1 MCGAGPEGVPH
12 GSGGRC
18 VPREG
23 GVGDADGRRGEAR
36 LVPVLT
42 RSSSFEDFQRFLHG
56 HARFS
61 DVCPEPCAAPARK
74 ECHTAVEGDACHEKV
89 VWAMQTGVVE
99 KPDWYPS
106 LTRSSSFEDFQRF
119 LHGHARFS
127 DVCPEPCAAPARK
140 ECHTAVEGDAC
151 HEKVVWAMQTGVVE
165 KPDWYPSLTRSSSF
179 EDFQRFL
186 HGHARFSDVCPEPC
200 AAPARKECHTA
211 VEGDACHEKVV
222 WAMQTGVVEKP
233 DWYPSLTRSS
243 SFEDF
248 QRFLHGHARF
258 SDVCPEPCAAPARKE
273 CHTAVEGDACHEK
286 VVWAMQTGVVEKP
299 DWYPSLTRS
308 SSFEDFQRFLHG
320 HARFSDV
327 CPEPCAAQDATDR
340 VRAES
345 FQTSDPPYG
354 STPSP
359 APIDY
364 NRLVSGPESCDV
376 TDGSSPSSVYPCMC
390 GSDLCAVNQICSGY
404 SCAPIEFLRVE
415 WPCSNP
421 GIGSSYFSLS
431 GVSANGAPVY
441 TNSVGNYIYW
451 DASCDGSGSQNQDR
465 WIMDVD
471 APNVTAPMDLDS
483 SLDCTFMGYH
493 GTPEFFGVPLGNSTW
508 TVACDG
514 AQSDTTVAI
523 THVQVIPTPGPTL
536 EPGLPCACATPCGGF
551 VYVDTDGDG
560 CIEYPE
566 CMPNVELAE
575 RLPEMDADGD
585 GCVTEAE
592 CDLSPWSYLLPNF
605 AVAAPECDEGS
616 YVAVGTSVC
625 QQCPGGET
633 RRRRATTCTECPL
646 GRAYPPGFCGHLDD
660 CIAGA
665 YLMGPVSAG
674 GDVICASQDIDEG
687 GALLTVGVRVTI
699 VARALGHFQ
708 SLTIEDIT
716 SRTNGTVCF
725 RMSGPAVLNFSACDP
740 VIETCSGTSGLAF
753 SDSYPCGCGTV
764 ICQDGERC
772 DFGSAGNDH
781 GQGGYCIGPG
791 PGILRTPS
799 PTVSAKGDPHL
810 VNLLGEHFDVNHGG
824 EFTLLRI
831 PQDAGRPAEMELKAS
846 VRPESGRP
854 CTTYITQVELSGA
867 WLGGKVVQVR
877 SYKAKAKDEAGKF
890 LGLRVMNSGVY
901 EEAQHDV
908 PWEKLADWTDMTLL
922 LSEYQGKT
930 GFMVTLAKTQWRSR
944 KAAREGASSVAGQVE
959 VRFQRRRLNES
970 AQVIMRQDLPM
981 QEHLNL
987 AVRHIAALGR
997 SDVGGLLGFDPH
1009 PESLEA
1015 VTPECQRH
1023 RDGLDGQQGPRF
1035 RPNWKIRW
1043 EKIREQ
1049 RGRLEDPHGGT
1060 GDNQAAASLMSTR
1073 AMMCVCASAEAG
1085 AEAGAGG
1092 GGVQGV
1098 LAELQTGRLAEATWD

>member
-1 MCGAGPEGVPH
+1 
-12 GSGGRC
+12 
-18 VPREG
+18 
-23 GVGDADGRRGEAR
+23 
-36 LVPVLT
+36 
-42 RSSSFEDFQRFLHG
+42 
-56 HARFS
+56 
-61 DVCPEPCAAPARK
+61 
-74 ECHTAVEGDACHEKV
+74 
-89 VWAMQTGVVE
+89 
-99 KPDWYPS
+99 
-106 LTRSSSFEDFQRF
+106 
-119 LHGHARFS
+119 
-127 DVCPEPCAAPARK
+127 
-140 ECHTAVEGDAC
+140 
-151 HEKVVWAMQTGVVE
+151 
-165 KPDWYPSLTRSSSF
+165 
-179 EDFQRFL
+179 
-186 HGHARFSDVCPEPC
+186 
-200 AAPARKECHTA
+200 
-211 VEGDACHEKVV
+211 
-222 WAMQTGVVEKP
+222 
-233 DWYPSLTRSS
+233 
-243 SFEDF
+243 
-248 QRFLHGHARF
+248 
-258 SDVCPEPCAAPARKE
+258 
-273 CHTAVEGDACHEK
+273 
-286 VVWAMQTGVVEKP
+286 
-299 DWYPSLTRS
+299 
-308 SSFEDFQRFLHG
+308 
-320 HARFSDV
+320 
-327 CPEPCAAQDATDR
+327 
-340 VRAES
+340 
-345 FQTSDPPYG
+345 
-354 STPSP
+354 
-359 APIDY
+359 
-364 NRLVSGPESCDV
+364 
-376 TDGSSPSSVYPCMC
+376 
-390 GSDLCAVNQICSGY
+390 
-404 SCAPIEFLRVE
+404 
-415 WPCSNP
+415 
-421 GIGSSYFSLS
+421 
-431 GVSANGAPVY
+431 
-441 TNSVGNYIYW
+441 
-451 DASCDGSGSQNQDR
+451 
-465 WIMDVD
+465 MDVD

-867 WLGGKVVQVR
+867 WLGGKSVEIRCYRRIDSNDTAYLGARLLEGDTDAPWQNIEDLQFKDLVLSGPESDVEASLDTTTWFPKKR
-877 SYKAKAKDEAGKF
+877 TATGPIAAGMFTLTLRHRKSTHGAKI
-890 LGLRVMNSGVY
+890 
-901 EEAQHDV
+901 
-908 PWEKLADWTDMTLL
+908 T
-922 LSEYQGKT
+922 
-930 GFMVTLAKTQWRSR
+930 
-944 KAAREGASSVAGQVE
+944 
-959 VRFQRRRLNES
+959 
-970 AQVIMRQDLPM
+970 IRQDLPG
-981 QEHLNL
+981 QEHFNVAMKHL
-987 AVRHIAALGR
+987 AALGR
-997 SDVGGLLGFDPH
+997 VDVGGLLGFDAH
-1009 PESLEA
+1009 PANLERVTAACAHHRAIAHPRIESQDE
-1015 VTPECQRH
+1015 
-1023 RDGLDGQQGPRF
+1023 QGRGYYF
-1035 RPNWKIRW
+1035 RPAWKDRW
-1043 EKIREQ
+1043 DKVRK
-1049 RGRLEDPHGGT
+1049 GGQPQ
-1060 GDNQAAASLMSTR
+1060 DNEAAAGFRIARRDSDTDADDDADDGALGGR
-1073 AMMCVCASAEAG
+1073 MCKCPSDDHSSGAIEGVLVEQASFLFAEASW
-1085 AEAGAGG
+1085 E
-1092 GGVQGV
+1092 
-1098 LAELQTGRLAEATWD
+1098 